1 MTEVE
6 LSHSNMSLR
15 VRDFWGVGRALA
27 WAGIPVTIW
36 RFSLDPGKE
45 VILKGVRSDM

>member
-1 MTEVE
+1 MTEVA
-6 LSHSNMSLR
+6 LSHSDVSLR
-15 VRDFWGVGRALA
+15 VRDFWEGGSALA

-45 VILKGVRSDM
+45 VIFEGREV

>member
-1 MTEVE
+1 MA
-6 LSHSNMSLR
+6 LSQSSMSLR
-15 VRDFWGVGRALA
+15 VRDFGGVGRALA

-36 RFSLDPGKE
+36 RFCLDPGKE

>member
-1 MTEVE
+1 MV
-6 LSHSNMSLR
+6 LSHSSISLS
-15 VRDFWGVGRALA
+15 VRDFWEVGRALA

-36 RFSLDPGKE
+36 RFCLDPGKE